1 MSNVSVA
8 DADRVEALLH
18 LMCEELF
25 DQVDQVRALACQS
38 VEAEAGMVVP
48 LQYLLC
54 VLDLP
59 EARQALQAVL
69 PAWKSG
75 LEQLQSLLSH
85 VEAVWAEDTCGCAN
99 LSALL
104 YAPWPVRRPPRPD
117 LRDADVLL
125 ALERNLRFGGSW
137 DAFMEW
143 LHLNGS
149 RQHQAAIQ
157 RIRQLAAFEQGHQ
170 VDVMDVLSGAAAPRP
185 AQEVVRSTAGSSL
198 VETSSTTHEDQI
210 GGSSWASLST

>member
-1 MSNVSVA
+1 MSDMSVVE
-8 DADRVEALLH
+8 ADRVEALLH

-59 EARQALQAVL
+59 EARHALQAAL
-69 PAWKSG
+69 PAWRSA
-75 LEQLQSLLSH
+75 LEQLQSLLDH
-85 VEAVWAEDTCGCAN
+85 VEAMWDEDPYGCAN

-104 YAPWPVRRPPRPD
+104 YAPWPVRRPSRPD
-117 LRDADVLL
+117 LRDADMLL
-125 ALERNLRFGGSW
+125 VLERNLRFGGSW

-143 LHLNGS
+143 LHLHGS
-149 RQHQAAIQ
+149 RQYQAAIQ

-170 VDVMDVLSGAAAPRP
+170 VDIMDVLSGAAAPRP
-185 AQEVVRSTAGSSL
+185 AREVDRSTAASSL
-198 VETSSTTHEDQI
+198 AEMPSTGREDQT

>member
-1 MSNVSVA
+1 MNEACVTE
-8 DADRVEALLH
+8 ADRVEALLH

-54 VLDLP
+54 VLNLP
-59 EARQALQAVL
+59 EARHALQAAL
-69 PAWKSG
+69 PAWQTA
-75 LEQLQSLLSH
+75 LDQLTSLLDH
-85 VEAVWAEDTCGCAN
+85 VEAVWVEDPCGCAS
-99 LSALL
+99 LEALL
-104 YAPWPVRRPPRPD
+104 YAPWPVRRPPGPD

-143 LHLNGS
+143 LHLDGS
-149 RQHQAAIQ
+149 RRHQETIR
-157 RIRQLAAFEQGHQ
+157 RIRQLADFEWAHG
-170 VDVMDVLSGAAAPRP
+170 VDVMAVLSGAEAPRP
-185 AQEVVRSTAGSSL
+185 LRKVA
-198 VETSSTTHEDQI
+198 D
-210 GGSSWASLST
+210 